1 MYHDK
6 NDNLLASIVGFIM
19 GLGSMLWQNMDN
31 IILAIFIAI
40 VSALFSVLTK
50 DLYNY
55 VKRRWFKCEK

>member
-50 DLYNY
+50 DLYSWAKKKLFDERN
-55 VKRRWFKCEK
+55 